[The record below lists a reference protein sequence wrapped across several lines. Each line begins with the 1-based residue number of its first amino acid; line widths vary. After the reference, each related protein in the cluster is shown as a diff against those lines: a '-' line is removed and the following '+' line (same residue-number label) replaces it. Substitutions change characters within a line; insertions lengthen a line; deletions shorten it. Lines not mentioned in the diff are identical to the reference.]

1 MPFNMIGGVIMSNDE
16 YMKLYEQFKPM
27 IIKLCNKWSRISVI
41 EYDELM
47 QIALLALIAAHNTYD
62 ETKGKKFSSYVY
74 DMIEYRMRKEIYIVD
89 KKNKN
94 KSTISLNTVMENG
107 EGDTAEL
114 IDLIAD
120 KVDLQEEIEDKL
132 MIQTYKTEI
141 EKYLGANKSN
151 ICILRWFEDCPYEY
165 IKKVTGISN
174 IHGTL
179 RESRMTLIRKSLLF
193 RNEYRRIH
201 DIDDYSHTERLALL
215 DS

>member
-1 MPFNMIGGVIMSNDE
+1 MSNDE

-27 IIKLCNKWSRISVI
+27 IIKLVNRWSRIGVI
-41 EYDELM
+41 EYDDLM
-47 QIALLALIAAHNTYD
+47 QIALLALIHAYNTFD
-62 ETKGKKFSSYVY
+62 ATKGKKFSSYVY
-74 DMIEYRMRKEIYIVD
+74 DIIKYRIRKEIYIVD

-94 KSTISLNTVMENG
+94 KPTISLNTVIQNS

-120 KVDLQEEIEDKL
+120 RVDLQEEIEDKL

-141 EKYLGANKSN
+141 EKYLDADKSN
-151 ICILRWFEDCPYEY
+151 ICILKWFEDMSYEY
-165 IKKVTGISN
+165 ITKITGISN
-174 IHGTL
+174 IYSTL
-179 RESRMTLIRKSLLF
+179 RESRMALIRKSLLF

-201 DIDDYSHTERLALL
+201 HIDDYSHTERLALL